1 MIKANAGYKSP
12 ARRGSHI
19 FYTFSS
25 IFLYFKWSDVNG
37 SLLEGVLDNGE
48 CSFCKLLILNTSIE
62 SDENSLGIYGLVG
75 RLPLSCSI
83 TRLSPV
89 VWSVAKNILT
99 FIWKYKKK
107 LIKKQSDQN
116 QLL

>member
-12 ARRGSHI
+12 ASRRSHI

-25 IFLYFKWSDVNG
+25 IFLCFKWSDVNI
-37 SLLEGVLDNGE
+37 SVLEGVLNIGG

-62 SDENSLGIYGLVG
+62 SDENSLGICGLVG

-89 VWSVAKNILT
+89 LWSVAKNILT
-99 FIWKYKKK
+99 LNMKI
-107 LIKKQSDQN
+107 
-116 QLL
+116 